1 MWLNEFCRREVFPD
15 GILYASEESHYS
27 VFKAARMYRMEC
39 VKINTL
45 CSGEIDCD
53 DFKAKLLCHKDKPAI
68 VNVNIGNFFIL
79 SHSLMPSPLLYCG
92 SYTQT
97 LQVQL

>member
-1 MWLNEFCRREVFPD
+1 MTFVCRREVFPN
-15 GILYASEESHYS
+15 GILYASQESHYS

-45 CSGEIDCD
+45 WSGEIDCD

-68 VNVNIGNFFIL
+68 VNVNIGNFLLLCF
-79 SHSLMPSPLLYCG
+79 SL
-92 SYTQT
+92 
-97 LQVQL
+97 